1 MKTICQMEATMQN
14 CLFYGFFILLRHN
27 QFSTE
32 NKIFTCG
39 PYVSDT
45 RKNLIQLQCR
55 TRHPL
60 ITVTSS

>member
-1 MKTICQMEATMQN
+1 MKQACKIS
-14 CLFYGFFILLRHN
+14 LYGSRFFYTPRHN
-27 QFSTE
+27 QFDTK